1 MATKYR
7 SSETG
12 YYVTEEFAKKNP
24 KTTVKQLLKMDA
36 KIIFEA
42 SKYKPS
48 KNE

>member
-24 KTTVKQLLKMDA
+24 KTTVKETDK
-36 KIIFEA
+36 
-42 SKYKPS
+42 KPAI
-48 KNE
+48 KPKTKK